1 MAQAEVM
8 QDEDVP
14 PWRQMAQVGDL
25 EQAKGKEEEDED
37 QPELL
42 TAQSG

>member
-14 PWRQMAQVGDL
+14 SGRQMAQVGDM
-25 EQAKGKEEEDED
+25 EQTKVEEGDD
-37 QPELL
+37 TDHPELL
-42 TAQSG
+42 KV